1 MRVLVTGSKGLVGTL
16 LTITLLRGG
25 HEVVEYDIKD
35 GQSIFDE
42 QALLEA
48 MTGCEAVV
56 HLAAISFPHPQRTL
70 EEFWALNC
78 VGVQK
83 VAEAA
88 YKCGVKKFVFS
99 SSMTYYGFEHNIP
112 DYGIETPVHEGHRHI
127 SQYMK
132 AEQLEGVT
140 PPTIF
145 YMQSKVVAENIL
157 AVYGFNKLMQ
167 VVILRLSPVRGD
179 PYLGLN
185 VYNENVSPAIVKVLE
200 TDRVMWYEVFNIANP
215 TVEKVD
221 TSKWDSFW
229 GDEWQ
234 YC

>member
-70 EEFWALNC
+70 
-78 VGVQK
+78 
-83 VAEAA
+83 
-88 YKCGVKKFVFS
+88 
-99 SSMTYYGFEHNIP
+99 
-112 DYGIETPVHEGHRHI
+112 EGHRHI

-234 YC
+234 YY